1 MSKASIVRRGHR
13 CWGRT
18 VLVAVIAAAS
28 AAGAQQDGGLEPLA
42 SIRAAAESQVRA
54 QLHGIAYEVQIQATG
69 PDARL
74 HLARCPASLTTLPV
88 GGAQFGA
95 HVSVR
100 VSCPAAGAP
109 WAVFVPV
116 TLESQIPVLVLRQT
130 QIRGTRLSAADVSTE
145 TRRVPGLGAAF
156 LGDTAALAHRS
167 LNRGVAAGTALTADL
182 FDSDVLIRQGQAVT
196 LVAAVPGIEVR
207 APGRALEDAREGAHV
222 RVQNLASQKVVQG
235 VVDGS
240 GLIYATP

>member
-1 MSKASIVRRGHR
+1 
-13 CWGRT
+13 
-18 VLVAVIAAAS
+18 
-28 AAGAQQDGGLEPLA
+28 
-42 SIRAAAESQVRA
+42 VRA
-54 QLHGIAYEVQIQATG
+54 QLHGVAYEVRIQASG

-74 HLARCPASLTTLPV
+74 HLARCPSPLSTLPI
-88 GGAQFGA
+88 GSSQFGA
-95 HVSVR
+95 HTSVR
-100 VSCPAAGAP
+100 VSCTAAGAS

-116 TLESQIPVLVLRQT
+116 TIESQVPVLVLRQT

-145 TRRVPGLGAAF
+145 TRRVPGLGGAF
-156 LGDTAALAHRS
+156 LGDAAALAHRS

-182 FDSDVLIRQGQAVT
+182 FDSDFLIRQGQAVT

-235 VVDGS
+235 VVDAS